1 MNLYPDKKEISMR
14 PAVIFSLLA
23 LGFGILFPSLGQAIN
38 IAPVYGVASANAY
51 YEPLNWVPAQAID
64 DNWETRWEAPGRGSS
79 LNPYWLQVDLQGTY
93 EIDTIVLVGP
103 KTTQWVGYTNDYNL
117 YNSTNGTAWTKIASG
132 TLIDTTDYVHT
143 IYLTSNQSMRYAK
156 YEVVG
161 GNHWAKL
168 YEMEIY
174 PVSNP
179 VPLPGSLMLL
189 GSGLLGAALWRA
201 RSKFMG

>member
-1 MNLYPDKKEISMR
+1 MR
-14 PAVIFSLLA
+14 PAVIFSLLV

-38 IAPVYGVASANAY
+38 IAPGGEATADHVYNTS
-51 YEPLNWVPAQAID
+51 EPAHAID
-64 DNWETRWEAPGRGSS
+64 GNWETSWNAGWRADSN
-79 LNPYWLQVDLQGTY
+79 NPDWLQVNLRGTY
-93 EIDTIVLVGP
+93 EIGRIVLVGSNNP
-103 KTTQWVGYTNDYNL
+103 LYRGFTTIYNL
-117 YNSTNGTAWTKIASG
+117 YNSIDGAAWTKIASG
-132 TLIDTTDYVHT
+132 TLIDTTTGYVDT

-161 GNHWAKL
+161 GTHWANL